1 MMMMMIFGM
10 FRIRMF
16 TQSAND
22 LIENFSGFPQSCQ
35 SNAGIKVL
43 N

>member
-1 MMMMMIFGM
+1 MMMMMIYGM

-16 TQSAND
+16 AQSAND
-22 LIENFSGFPQSCQ
+22 LIENFPGFPQSYQ
-35 SNAGIKVL
+35 SNAGIIAL

>member
-1 MMMMMIFGM
+1 MTMVFGM

-16 TQSAND
+16 AQSAND
-22 LIENFSGFPQSCQ
+22 LIENFRGFPQSCQ
-35 SNAGIKVL
+35 STAGTIAL